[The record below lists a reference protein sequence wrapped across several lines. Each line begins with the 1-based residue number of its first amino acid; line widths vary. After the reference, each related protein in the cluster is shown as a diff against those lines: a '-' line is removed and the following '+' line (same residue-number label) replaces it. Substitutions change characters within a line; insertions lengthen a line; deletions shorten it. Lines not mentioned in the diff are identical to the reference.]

1 MAGPGAN
8 ELIDSD
14 PLLGFAEETVEKPAE
29 IAEVAPADD
38 PHLDDRLDEVERT
51 IDSTRNELAQIR
63 SEIATLVGSIE
74 DIKKRSTRRPVADPP
89 LRQSRTSWLHVL
101 SATVGVVLG
110 IAIGVLVWKQLG
122 GAKPV
127 PVGAAS
133 HGPEPPAAPPVDTNL
148 TEPAPA
154 LAPEPAAPADNPPAT
169 PQRDRQSAIT
179 PPPIARAEPVAY
191 VGTLSI
197 DAAPSGEVFLN
208 REDAGRTPLRLD
220 KLRAG
225 SHLVWIEREGYQRW
239 TRVVQVRADSITH
252 LSAELEPLGR

>member
-1 MAGPGAN
+1 
-8 ELIDSD
+8 
-14 PLLGFAEETVEKPAE
+14 LGFAEETVEKPAG
-29 IAEVAPADD
+29 IAEVAPADE
-38 PHLDDRLDEVERT
+38 PHLDDRLDQVERT

-74 DIKKRSTRRPVADPP
+74 DIKKRSTRRPVAESPR
-89 LRQSRTSWLHVL
+89 RQSRTSWLHVL

-133 HGPEPPAAPPVDTNL
+133 HGGEPPASPAVDTNL
-148 TEPAPA
+148 AEPAPA
-154 LAPEPAAPADNPPAT
+154 LVPEPVA
-169 PQRDRQSAIT
+169 PQRDRPSAIT
-179 PPPIARAEPVAY
+179 PPPIARAEPVTY

-197 DAAPSGEVFLN
+197 DAAPSGEVFLD